1 MLDPD
6 QRTLYTDILT
16 PPDGYVLDEAVAAT
30 YSVDPTTLLDV
41 PVHLAQLAHRVSRGE
56 ADPELAVYEG
66 LRRAA
71 SKLTVFCEAGRIDA
85 RGPTH
90 LLYGLLEPVLV
101 EVHAP
106 RGGSFHPKFWVLR
119 FSDPSGDGERRIR
132 LAVLSRNLTA
142 DRSWDLALQ
151 LEGPIRNRNAAPQ
164 RQLGELLA
172 ALPGFATREM
182 DQQRQERIAALAD
195 DLRRAQFELPDG
207 IEGWTAHVLGLRPA
221 DLPLGRVE
229 DLAVISPFCS
239 DDALNWLADN
249 VTSRERPALLV
260 SRPETL
266 RALKP
271 ETRARF
277 RRCAVLHEAAETE
290 DGEDVEPQRRATGLH
305 AKVIAADDGW
315 NTRLFVG
322 SANATHAAL
331 IRQGNVEVMIEL
343 CGKRSRLGRVDDLF
357 GNEGLAA
364 LLTDFE
370 PTDPLAV
377 DVERRAAE
385 EALEEARRALAGA
398 RMVVRCSKAGE
409 LWTLALAPLGAVPL
423 PNRVTVRAWTLTIPR
438 EHGRDADE
446 LRRGRPASLGELD
459 AASITGLI
467 AFELVVA
474 DSDLPAT
481 AFALNLPLQ
490 GAPPER
496 EGAVLKTLLRNHD
509 AFLRYLLLLL
519 SDSGAEAPGVAPIG
533 TAFQRGWCW
542 QGAGMPL
549 LEELTRALS
558 RDPSRL
564 REIGRLVE
572 QVRAADARLLPPGF
586 DAVWRKFEVALRG
599 VRA

>member
-1 MLDPD
+1 MFDPD

-16 PPDGYVLDEAVAAT
+16 PPEGYVLDEAVAAT
-30 YSVDPTTLLDV
+30 YSVDPTTLLEV
-41 PVHLAQLAHRVSRGE
+41 PVHLAHLAHRVSRGE

-85 RGPTH
+85 HGPKH

-101 EVHAP
+101 EVRAP
-106 RGGSFHPKFWVLR
+106 KGGSFHPKFWILR
-119 FSDPSGDGERRIR
+119 FCDPSGDGERRIR

-151 LEGPIRNRNAAPQ
+151 LEGPIGNRNSGPQ

-172 ALPGFATREM
+172 ALPSFAMHDM
-182 DQQRQERIAALAD
+182 DQQRQERIATLAD
-195 DLRRAQFELPDG
+195 ELRRTQFELPDG
-207 IEGWTAHVLGLRPA
+207 IERWTAHVLGHGSTG
-221 DLPLGRVE
+221 LPLGRVE

-239 DDALNWLADN
+239 DDALNWLADS
-249 VTSRERPALLV
+249 VTYRERPALLV
-260 SRPETL
+260 SRPEAL
-266 RALKP
+266 GALKP

-277 RRCAVLHEAAETE
+277 RRCQILHEAAETE

-305 AKVIAADDGW
+305 AKAIAADDGW
-315 NTRLFVG
+315 DTRLFIG
-322 SANATHAAL
+322 SANATNAAL
-331 IRQGNVEVMIEL
+331 LSQHNVEVMIEL
-343 CGKRSRLGRVDDLF
+343 CGRRSRLGRVDDLF

-370 PTDPLAV
+370 PTDPPAI
-377 DVERRAAE
+377 DAERRAAE
-385 EALEEARRALAGA
+385 EALDEARRALTGAG
-398 RMVVRCSKAGE
+398 MVVRCSKAGDR
-409 LWTLALAPLGAVPL
+409 WTLALAPQGAVPV
-423 PNRVTVRAWTLTIPR
+423 PDRVTVRAWTLTIPR
-438 EHGRDADE
+438 EQGRDADD
-446 LRRGRPASLGELD
+446 LRRGQPASLGEFD

-467 AFELVVA
+467 AFELAVA

-490 GAPPER
+490 GEPPER

-519 SDSGAEAPGVAPIG
+519 SDPGAEAAGVAPLG
-533 TAFQRGWCW
+533 TASQRGWCW
-542 QGAGMPL
+542 QAAGVPL

-558 RDPSRL
+558 RDPGRL

-586 DAVWRKFEVALRG
+586 DAVWRKFEIALGGIRG
-599 VRA
+599 